1 MQQPHKYSI
10 NENSASSATN
20 KIPSSFKKGSV
31 KINGQVSIEPNRQD
45 VPTVPPK
52 PARQAIGL
60 KREMGA
66 DTLIATGNGQMK
78 ANHSSS
84 SAAVAP
90 VASTTETDEIE
101 FLLEEIKDLE
111 APACRTDSE
120 QDFEIAGS
128 RVDLDL
134 SLQLDSPID
143 TSYSHA
149 YFANAIQMPSV
160 PWGVPLHCD
169 LRPLKT
175 PTGIIRILLVISSAA
190 CIVCEFSAGS
200 VQVGLFFLPL
210 IARLRFMVFCAIFS
224 LLLTSLMLFLDIS
237 HIALMFPF
245 HWPKLNAY
253 LYFIISIIFLIGS
266 SLLIHMVFFAR
277 EYMWVPKHSRDT
289 LFLSAMLGY
298 TCAIEAMVLSV
309 MGFFPS
315 RRYRQVP
322 ADECDCI
329 IDEGRELTPMSSTHK
344 SLANS
349 NSNFHIA
356 ADDIITDRR

>member
-1 MQQPHKYSI
+1 MQQSHKLNI
-10 NENSASSATN
+10 NENSASSATR
-20 KIPSSFKKGSV
+20 ITSDKKPSV
-31 KINGQVSIEPNRQD
+31 KINGQISIESNNKQD
-45 VPTVPPK
+45 VPIVPAK
-52 PARQAIGL
+52 PARLNLAL
-60 KREMGA
+60 KRETA
-66 DTLIATGNGQMK
+66 SPIGNGQMNAK
-78 ANHSSS
+78 NGSG
-84 SAAVAP
+84 SAAPA
-90 VASTTETDEIE
+90 ANTTETDEIE

-111 APACRTDSE
+111 VPSCRTDSE

-149 YFANAIQMPSV
+149 YFAQAIQMPSV

-237 HIALMFPF
+237 HIAQMFPF

-253 LYFIISIIFLIGS
+253 LYFIISVIFLIGS

-277 EYMWVPKHSRDT
+277 EYKWVPPRTKET

-298 TCAIEAMVLSV
+298 TCAVEAIVLSV